1 MGPANTP
8 HSDKTTTPFTYAKPA
23 IPYVNS
29 LLLQNHCRT
38 APYPWGRAGVGAAN
52 NPQRDKTQMPTPSTK
67 QTYLHI
73 QTLLSRM

>member
-1 MGPANTP
+1 MGAANNP

-38 APYPWGRAGVGAAN
+38 APYPWGGLGWGQQTTRNAAK
-52 NPQRDKTQMPTPSTK
+52 PKTNAVTK
-67 QTYLHI
+67 QTYLH
-73 QTLLSRM
+73 TPTRYPV